1 MTEYW
6 KSQAK
11 KFCQYCK
18 VWITDNKASV
28 GFHEGGKKHQMAVQT
43 RLKDIRRK
51 GMEDLRNSRDEAAM
65 LRQMEEDALN
75 TYRMKDLDSNSDIT
89 ASIFNKRRAEMRE
102 NRRISEEA
110 AAEGFND
117 EMSKAEIAALNAAA
131 NSDSIGPSIG
141 PQSGPNVIRRMEAP
155 RSGTK
160 WHKSES
166 SKGPKKWYEALM
178 DDDSG
183 TKYYWH
189 VETQESRWDKPPEGY
204 LSIQEQHDIN
214 RKAEAK
220 TLHRNASILASQ
232 SIHGKGE
239 IVSYS
244 DVSTTSYQEPQT
256 YDPYGGW
263 QNVQPKPTV
272 PTSKIDYQCPQAK
285 APIQSSVTLHSER
298 DRYSFK
304 EKTVSTL
311 YEDNTELPESHVQKS
326 KISFRK
332 RKIDSVDKKRNMRQ
346 RDDNL

>member
-1 MTEYW
+1 MSIMTEYW

-18 VWITDNKASV
+18 VWITDNKAS
-28 GFHEGGKKHQMAVQT
+28 
-43 RLKDIRRK
+43 DIRRK

-183 TKYYWH
+183 TK
-189 VETQESRWDKPPEGY
+189 
-204 LSIQEQHDIN
+204 EQHDIN

-311 YEDNTELPESHVQKS
+311 YEDNTELPESHVQKIQNFLQ
-326 KISFRK
+326 KTQ
-332 RKIDSVDKKRNMRQ
+332 IDSVDKKRNMRQ